1 MVHRLINATEA
12 KAGTVIIIDGE
23 ACTVRSMDVSKTGK
37 HGHAKCRISAIGI
50 ISGKKKVIA
59 VPGHDRL
66 EVPLILKKRA
76 QILSIGEVTV
86 NVMDLE
92 SYETFDIPF
101 DEEIKNDLKPEV
113 QVEYW
118 DVEGIKVIK
127 KVL

>member
-37 HGHAKCRISAIGI
+37 QGHAKCRISAIGI